1 MNKHFYEVNVTTMSK
16 PHLAFILNV
25 ISNRGWDKY
34 IEDLEMTLDDDR
46 NIIVRGWA
54 TKANW
59 NHFYNEVI
67 NSDLLDYVFENE
79 LD

>member
-1 MNKHFYEVNVTTMSK
+1 MNKHFYEVNVTTMSR

-25 ISNRGWDKY
+25 ISN
-34 IEDLEMTLDDDR
+34 
-46 NIIVRGWA
+46 RGWA